1 VAYVG
6 AINTAAALTAAIAGA
21 QSASSTRGASFT
33 TAAGTIGTA
42 ADIKGSID
50 ANSQLQVQTGQ
61 TINELIGAVNLTN
74 SALNAAAQ
82 QDLAAQSKVANMFT
96 YSPTAA
102 VLTTAPTTTTP

>member
-1 VAYVG
+1 
-6 AINTAAALTAAIAGA
+6 
-21 QSASSTRGASFT
+21 
-33 TAAGTIGTA
+33 
-42 ADIKGSID
+42 
-50 ANSQLQVQTGQ
+50 
-61 TINELIGAVNLTN
+61 VNLTN